1 MELLATGT
9 FICYVLEVPL
19 GLGKHLAVIQMDKD
33 RYRELLKV
41 REIHMICVTVGQCA
55 VKISVSLFLLRLVV
69 RRLHIWFL
77 YGVNV
82 FLAAFTV
89 VSFCT
94 LGMLY
99 SLYRLSIRFTDSLQ

>member
-9 FICYVLEVPL
+9 FVCYVLEVPL
-19 GLGKHLAVIQMDKD
+19 GLGKHLVVIQMDKD

-41 REIHMICVTVGQCA
+41 RQVHMICVTVGQCI
-55 VKISVSLFLLRLVV
+55 VKTSVSLFLLRLVV
-69 RRLHIWFL
+69 RRLHISFL
-77 YGVNV
+77 YGVIA

-94 LGMLY
+94 LGMIYNLY
-99 SLYRLSIRFTDSLQ
+99 GLLI